1 MESLFYFLPTVSQGI
16 DSDSIQF
23 TSQIFR
29 IVGFLGILAV
39 IAFVF
44 TRFYKGKNIIPSS
57 SKSFGKIKI
66 ADTHS
71 LGNRQFLVVAEYG
84 CEQHLLGVSPNGI
97 QHLTSLKKAGEVI
110 SSPSEDCM
118 DPV

>member
-1 MESLFYFLPTVSQGI
+1 MESLFYFLPTISQEI

-29 IVGFLGILAV
+29 IVGFLGILSV

-57 SKSFGKIKI
+57 SKGFGKIKI

-97 QHLTSLKKAGEVI
+97 QHLTSLKKAGEVT
-110 SSPSEDCM
+110 SSPTSDCM

>member
-1 MESLFYFLPTVSQGI
+1 MESLFYFLPTVSQEI

-29 IVGFLGILAV
+29 IVGFLGILSV
-39 IAFVF
+39 LAFLF
-44 TRFYKGKNIIPSS
+44 TRFYKGKNIVPSS
-57 SKSFGKIKI
+57 SKSSGKIKI

-97 QHLTSLKKAGEVI
+97 QHLTSLKNAGKVI

-118 DPV
+118 DSV